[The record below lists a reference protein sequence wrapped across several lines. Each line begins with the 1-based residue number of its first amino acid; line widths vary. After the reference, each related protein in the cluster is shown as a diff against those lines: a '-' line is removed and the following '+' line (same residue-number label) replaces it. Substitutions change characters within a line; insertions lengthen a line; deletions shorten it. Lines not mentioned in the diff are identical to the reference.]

1 MNKREF
7 LKKAGLF
14 GFVSFI
20 PGTTKILSAT
30 RDSSG
35 DCVLI
40 PSETAGP
47 FPLDL
52 TENTFYFRNDVREDR
67 DGIQLNM
74 KMKIV
79 GLDNCSPMQNVR
91 VNIWHCDKEGNY
103 SGYGTETGLTYL
115 RGYQITDVNGEVE
128 FITIFPGWYPGRVC
142 HIHFQVYVS
151 SSYAAISQLTFN
163 QDQKQTLYETHEDIY
178 TEGPDPLTP
187 DDDTIMNLPSGYD
200 YQICDITENATTGG
214 YDAFLQVAVEGSGTT
229 GVGYLEM
236 QTVKQ
241 FELLQNTPNPSK
253 DETLIKFILKKNAQT
268 TLSLWNVSGK
278 QTGVLLSKSLAP
290 GTYEVPVNF
299 SKLGLARGNYAYQ
312 LKVENA
318 DGMFSD
324 LKMLTVSE

>member
-30 RDSSG
+30 RESSG

-40 PSETAGP
+40 PTETAGP

-67 DGIQLNM
+67 DGIQLNL

-103 SGYGTETGLTYL
+103 SGYGAETGLTYL

-163 QDQKQTLYETHEDIY
+163 QDQKQTLYETHDDIY

-187 DDDTIMNLPSGYD
+187 DDDSIMNLPSGYA

-214 YDAFLQVAVEGSGTT
+214 YDAYLQVAVEGSGTT
-229 GVGYLEM
+229 GIGYLEL
-236 QTVKQ
+236 QTIKQ
-241 FELLQNTPNPSK
+241 FELLQNSPNPCGEETVITVIMKK
-253 DETLIKFILKKNAQT
+253 DAQVALT
-268 TLSLWNVSGK
+268 LWNVNGK
-278 QTGVLLSKSLAP
+278 QASIVLNKSLAP
-290 GTYEVPVNF
+290 GTYEIPVNF
-299 SKLGLARGNYAYQ
+299 SKLGLAKGNYAYQ
-312 LKVENA
+312 LITENA
-318 DGMFSD
+318 DGVFSD
-324 LKMLTVSE
+324 VKMLTVSE